1 MSEDWIYGRLDG
13 IARIDRGAS
22 WGKSQEVA
30 DDSGTPVIRIAN
42 VQPEGLELSDIR
54 LVADIKLR
62 DIERSMIGPNTLLM
76 VGSNGNPER
85 IGNVYAPD
93 SRTEGLVLASFLIGL
108 HARDPLT
115 AQWLFYWL
123 SSEVTQKLITDSTA
137 GSTGLKNMSLEWLR
151 SISVP
156 IPTLPV
162 QRRIVDLMTHLD
174 AHIANLQAEGYAC
187 GVLLAAL
194 RLKIFTESRVRPR
207 RLDEIVEL
215 IIDNRGK
222 TPKKLGTEFTST
234 GCPVLSAVNVKDG
247 FIVPSTEPRFIDDA
261 TYRRWM
267 KNPTMKGDVLLT
279 SEGPLG
285 QVAQVPDEKP
295 WVLGQRLFALR
306 GAPNQ
311 LLNDYLMHFLSSEL
325 GQAALV
331 QRSSG
336 STVRG
341 IRQSELVQVLVP
353 WIPIGHQMAVS
364 GAMNGV
370 VANLRALEVEVGRL
384 RALRTAMTST
394 LLTGLVVIPEIYDNC
409 IREVA

>member
-1 MSEDWIYGRLDG
+1 MSEEWAIGRLTQFASTSRTRVDPRLLDG
-13 IARIDRGAS
+13 NEQLIHYSIPVLDETDRPALEAASTIASHKFVVAQDSVLVSLLNPRIPRVWLAKGADNAVCS
-22 WGKSQEVA
+22 TEFAVLSPTSTSLKVGYLHLMCQSPYFWEELQKRAV
-30 DDSGTPVIRIAN
+30 GTTGSRQRAKVD
-42 VQPEGLELSDIR
+42 GLL
-54 LVADIKLR
+54 
-62 DIERSMIGPNTLLM
+62 DIE
-76 VGSNGNPER
+76 V
-85 IGNVYAPD
+85 
-93 SRTEGLVLASFLIGL
+93 
-108 HARDPLT
+108 
-115 AQWLFYWL
+115 
-123 SSEVTQKLITDSTA
+123 
-137 GSTGLKNMSLEWLR
+137 
-151 SISVP
+151 SVP
-156 IPTLPV
+156 PPPT